1 MFLLD
6 SPVVAI
12 FAVAGQRAYN
22 QRLYLLEDLMA
33 AQSSQQAVKIFDV
46 NLNILKE
53 ENVFF
58 QLKAGGSFLF
68 KKLTKVDRLPPSG
81 MPVNFLLVGSV
92 SQDLP

>member
-1 MFLLD
+1 MFLLN

-22 QRLYLLEDLMA
+22 QRLYFLEDLMA
-33 AQSSQQAVKIFDV
+33 AQCSQQAVKIFDV

-58 QLKAGGSFLF
+58 PVKGWGLF
-68 KKLTKVDRLPPSG
+68 
-81 MPVNFLLVGSV
+81 SV
-92 SQDLP
+92 